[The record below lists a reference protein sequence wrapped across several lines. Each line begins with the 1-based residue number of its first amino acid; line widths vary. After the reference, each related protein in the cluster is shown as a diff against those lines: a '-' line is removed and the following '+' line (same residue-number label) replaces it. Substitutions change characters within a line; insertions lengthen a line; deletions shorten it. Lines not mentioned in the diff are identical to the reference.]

1 VDRLLLPKNIRL
13 FCCIYASS
21 APFRLSALSFCKEVM
36 SNFIQTV
43 IGG

>member
-1 VDRLLLPKNIRL
+1 MDRLLLPKNIRL

-21 APFRLSALSFCKEVM
+21 APFRLSVLSFCKEV